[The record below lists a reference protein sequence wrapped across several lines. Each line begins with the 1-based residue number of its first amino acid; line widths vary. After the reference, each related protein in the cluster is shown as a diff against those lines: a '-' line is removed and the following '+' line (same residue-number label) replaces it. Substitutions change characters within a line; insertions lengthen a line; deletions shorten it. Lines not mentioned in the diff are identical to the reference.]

1 MKKTCDHLLEQE
13 MILLLSPLNKESAP
27 LELGSSPQKLPQR
40 DKLVAEGT
48 AELRPAWGK

>member
-40 DKLVAEGT
+40 DKLVAEG
-48 AELRPAWGK
+48 EQQS